1 MGLTARAA
9 PVAHIGFLEAVPSR
23 IGYLLDIAPKELEKV
38 LYFAASIVTS
48 VDNEKRAADLAD
60 LEDKV
65 RGESERIFV
74 DRDEQLAALEDRLSR
89 RRDYFTKG
97 KERNFDEDDEFW
109 ARGLSAWA
117 EEQGL
122 PPLEEGRKLVGG
134 MLADVA
140 QKITTEDSKKIRELV
155 RNSAIRDD
163 RQLSTREL
171 ENVANAALQINEAL
185 APLHKEA
192 DKATGSKK
200 GAVTKHMNKVRDAL
214 LGGEEL
220 EGEDVELVSG
230 VDKKNLDKA
239 RDLGSGLLLE
249 LLETLT
255 GGESLEEI
263 RDRANDLCLMPR
275 AACRRKTSTRS
286 FSGRSRSGRCTST
299 SSRVARTPAR
309 RVSTRSTGSSR
320 RGSSSATSSRR

>member
-1 MGLTARAA
+1 MGEVTKPETINYRTLKPERDGLFCERIFGPTKDWECYCGKYKRVRYKGIICERCGVEVTRQKVRRERMGHIDLAA
-9 PVAHIGFLEAVPSR
+9 PVSHIWFFKGVPSR

-192 DKATGSKK
+192 EKATGSKK

-214 LGGEEL
+214 LGAK
-220 EGEDVELVSG
+220 SS
-230 VDKKNLDKA
+230 KA
-239 RDLGSGLLLE
+239 TTS
-249 LLETLT
+249 
-255 GGESLEEI
+255 SSS
-263 RDRANDLCLMPR
+263 RA
-275 AACRRKTSTRS
+275 STRRTWTRRAT
-286 FSGRSRSGRCTST
+286 SGAGSCSSCSRPSPEASRSRTS
-299 SSRVARTPAR
+299 
-309 RVSTRSTGSSR
+309 
-320 RGSSSATSSRR
+320 